1 MPAFGKK
8 SLFLLIL
15 LFICLSAG
23 NSATLR
29 MIIDSN
35 PMNLDPRVGTD
46 QASQRIHQLIYNG
59 LFRKTKNFYIEK
71 DLLENYEFI
80 SPTKILF
87 ILKKGVYFHNGKEL
101 TSKDVKWTL
110 DTLLSS
116 DFKSLRKGAFKSI
129 KKVNIIGKYKV
140 IFELKYPDSSLLY
153 NLVIGII
160 PYGVRKEISEKPV
173 GTGPFVYK
181 GKEHNVL
188 YFKAFSNYFRGKP
201 AVEELGIKI
210 IKDPITRVL
219 TFKKGEADLAVN
231 CIPPDFVESLKGVK
245 GILVKSIPGNT
256 MYYLGLNLKD
266 EYLKDL
272 NLRMAL
278 SYSIDY
284 KELVKFIMKGYARR
298 AYGLLPPE
306 HWAYTDNL
314 KKFYYDLKKAKYFLK
329 KTGFKD
335 INLEFKCADKKVSKR
350 LAVALKYYWNKIGI
364 GVKIKSY
371 EFSTFYRDI
380 VKGNFQVYPLAWVGI
395 LSPDIYIYT
404 SHSKFIPPYGANRAH
419 YSNPNVDLLLYKASE
434 IYDFEILKKTY
445 KKVEYL
451 VSKDIPFI
459 PLWFANNIVVYSKRI
474 ENIEMYPSGEYYF
487 LEKVRLKKEKP
498 RNER

>member
-1 MPAFGKK
+1 
-8 SLFLLIL
+8 
-15 LFICLSAG
+15 
-23 NSATLR
+23 

-35 PMNLDPRVGTD
+35 PMNLDPRIGTD

-87 ILKKGVYFHNGKEL
+87 VLKKGVYFHNGKEL
-101 TSKDVKWTL
+101 TSKDVKWTF

-129 KKVNIIGKYKV
+129 KRIDILGKYKL
-140 IFELKYPDSSLLY
+140 IFELKFPDSSLLY

-160 PYGVRKEISEKPV
+160 PFGAEKEISKEPI
-173 GTGPFVYK
+173 GTGPFVFE
-181 GKEHNVL
+181 GREHNVL
-188 YFKAFSNYFRGKP
+188 FFKAFSSYFRGMPSVKK
-201 AVEELGIKI
+201 LRIKI

-231 CIPPDFVESLKGVK
+231 CIPPDFVKSLKG
-245 GILVKSIPGNT
+245 IKSIIIKSTPGNT
-256 MYYLGLNLKD
+256 MYYLGLNLNDK
-266 EYLKDL
+266 YLRNS
-272 NLRMAL
+272 NLRKAL
-278 SYSIDY
+278 SYSINY
-284 KELVKFIMKGYARR
+284 KELIKFIMKGHARR

-306 HWAYTDNL
+306 HWAYSENL
-314 KKFYYDLKKAKYFLK
+314 KKFDFDLKKAKYYLRK
-329 KTGFKD
+329 AGFNN
-335 INLEFKCADKKVSKR
+335 ISLEFKCANKKVSKR
-350 LAVALKYYWNKIGI
+350 LAVALKYYWSKIGI
-364 GVKIKSY
+364 NVKIKIY

-380 VKGNFQVYPLAWVGI
+380 VKGNFQIYPLAWVGI

-419 YSNPNVDLLLYKASE
+419 YSNPEVDSLLDKASE
-434 IYDFEILKKTY
+434 IYDFELLKKTY
-445 KKVEYL
+445 RKVEYL

-459 PLWFANNIVVYSKRI
+459 PLWFANNIVVYSKKVK
-474 ENIEMYPSGEYYF
+474 NIEIYPSGEYYF
-487 LEKVRLKKEKP
+487 LEKVSL
-498 RNER
+498 RNEK